1 MSVFNCKMC
10 GGSLEITEGQLV
22 CKCEY
27 CGTEQTLPKAENE
40 QIINLLN
47 RANHFRQLFDFDKAM
62 EMYEKVLERES
73 DDAEIYWSLVL
84 CRYGI
89 EYVDDPV
96 THAKIATCHRTQYK
110 SILEDADYLEALKR
124 ADVIQRGIYEREAD
138 YIDKVQKGILE
149 ISNKEAAFDV
159 FICYK
164 ESDES
169 GSRTIDSALAQDI
182 YYELTEEGFKV
193 FFSRIT
199 LESKLG
205 RQYEPYIFAA
215 LNSAKVMLVVGTKPE
230 YFNAVWVKNEWSR
243 YLSIM
248 QNQENRLIIP
258 VYRDM
263 DPYDLPDALS
273 YYQAQDMSKIGFI
286 QDLIRGIKKIL
297 EDKTVVAEKE
307 DRVQNESGSNL
318 VALLKR
324 GDMAL
329 EDGEWDKAF
338 GHFDEALN
346 IDAECAQA
354 YWGQSKASHKAA
366 NSEEFKNMRLAL
378 YESVDKTEHTKSIE
392 EDILEKSK
400 NILQESPISDAQ
412 KGKIMQALQTP
423 VAYETELECRTQQ
436 LEQEQNFFKTDKLL
450 SKAFRFS
457 KDKELDLLN
466 NVMEEIFAA
475 LENRKMEAQQHD
487 AEEERRVDDELN
499 EKIEQFNI
507 NLKLALEEREK
518 DYQNACNLYSH
529 KPWEMTINQ
538 MYKLFERLGTYK
550 DSDRIR
556 SEIKKILDEKEIKR
570 QELREMQYK
579 KSEIY
584 NQYSNLGTLNV
595 LKRKDLNEQLKQI
608 NSKLAQEE
616 AAFVKMYGEGP

>member
-27 CGTEQTLPKAENE
+27 CGTEQTLPKAEND
-40 QIINLLN
+40 QIVNLLN

-96 THAKIATCHRTQYK
+96 TYTKIATCHRTQYK

-124 ADVIQRGIYEREAD
+124 ADVIQREIYEREAS

-149 ISNKEAAFDV
+149 ISQKEDDFDV

-182 YYELTEEGFKV
+182 YYELSEEGFKV

-205 RQYEPYIFAA
+205 QQYEPYIFAA

-248 QNQENRLIIP
+248 QNQKNRLIIP

-286 QDLIRGIKKIL
+286 QDLTRGIKKVL
-297 EDKTVVAEKE
+297 EDKTAVAEKE
-307 DRVQNESGSNL
+307 DKTPNESSSNL

-338 GHFDEALN
+338 EHFDEALN
-346 IDAECAQA
+346 IDAECASA
-354 YWGQSKASHKAA
+354 YWGQSRAVHKVT
-366 NSEEFKNMRLAL
+366 NTEEFKNIRLAL
-378 YESVDKTEHTKSIE
+378 YENVDKTEHAKSVE
-392 EDILEKSK
+392 EDVIEKCN
-400 NILQESPISDAQ
+400 NILKESPISESQ
-412 KGKIMQALQTP
+412 KGKIMQALQMP

-457 KDKELDLLN
+457 KDKELALLN
-466 NVMEEIFAA
+466 GVKEEIFAA
-475 LENRKMEAQQHD
+475 LENRKIEAQQCD
-487 AEEERRVDDELN
+487 AEVGKRVDDELN
-499 EKIEQFNI
+499 DRIEQFNT

-518 DYQNACNLYSH
+518 EYQNACDLYNH
-529 KPWEMTINQ
+529 KPWKMTISQ
-538 MYKLFERLGTYK
+538 MYKLFEKLEGYK
-550 DSDRIR
+550 DSDSIR
-556 SEIKKILDEKEIKR
+556 NEIKRILDEKEIKR

-608 NSKLAQEE
+608 NGKIAQEE
-616 AAFVKMYGEGP
+616 ADFVEMYGEEP